1 MKQSKMKSVYIKAI
15 FTVTLKYS
23 CTGFV
28 LNQPN
33 GLRIS
38 NLEMVTTFDTEVLN
52 KSDEFIKKQIEELT
66 DESITPRMEED
77 ITSHSTTI
85 LTKRREVRPFP
96 LSLIINQK
104 EIKHALLLAAVD
116 PKIRVLI
123 EGGRG
128 TGKSV
133 MARAMRNIV
142 PSHISR
148 IKDSEYNIHPKGE
161 EGVDSFLLQQLKC
174 GEKTLESIEK
184 ELIPTPFVQIVSV

>member
-1 MKQSKMKSVYIKAI
+1 MKSVYIKAI

-52 KSDEFIKKQIEELT
+52 KSDEFIKKQNEDLSDIF
-66 DESITPRMEED
+66 TPRMEED

-116 PKIRVLI
+116 PKIAVLI

-174 GEKTLESIEK
+174 GEETLESIEK